1 MQKQQ
6 RYYPISKGFTLLE
19 LLITIVIIAMLMGI
33 LIPAIA
39 MSRKEERDLRC
50 KVNLNQLAM
59 ETNAYGQMY
68 NALPNAGFYPSVEER
83 KLWDSDESIWFC
95 PELKREINPRPYGY
109 YPSNLI
115 RGLMLSGL
123 SEDQATKGVYIA
135 YLNGQHQKL
144 FVDPASLHRTN
155 KRTSSPFAFNAV
167 KFDGT
172 AQNLRDMMLQ
182 APN

>member
-1 MQKQQ
+1 LN
-6 RYYPISKGFTLLE
+6 RASKGFTLIE
-19 LLITIVIIAMLMGI
+19 LLVVIFIIALVITML
-33 LIPAIA
+33 LPSFANQRA
-39 MSRKEERDLRC
+39 NERDLFCRS
-50 KVNLNQLAM
+50 NLNQLAI
-59 ETNAYGQMY
+59 ETNVYGQMH

-83 KLWDSDESIWFC
+83 QQWDSHEAIWFC
-95 PELKREINPRPYGY
+95 PELRGESNPRPYAY

-115 RGLMLSGL
+115 RGFTLRGL
-123 SEDQATKGVYIA
+123 SEAQATKGVYIA

-182 APN
+182 GPY